1 MRRRRGA
8 IIAAHQSLH
17 HKDVLVKV
25 LLLVTVTLV
34 QVFSPCIASNTI
46 ARPHAITS
54 AVMDEVRTYHVYL
67 PPSYHLEK
75 KRRFPV
81 LYVLDDDMH
90 RTKAIAGIREGL
102 STETLETQVHKA
114 IIVAIPSSEN
124 AIRER
129 DLTPTNVSWEYNGK
143 LLERFSHIGK
153 TNQYLAFFNQEL
165 IPAIEAHYRVNQ
177 QRVLIGESFGGLFAE
192 LVFQFETYFR

>member
-1 MRRRRGA
+1 
-8 IIAAHQSLH
+8 
-17 HKDVLVKV
+17 VKV

-129 DLTPTNVSWEYNGK
+129 DLTPTNVSWENNGK